1 MLSSTTLNVE
11 MFVGSSSGTPQTLT
25 PPPAQDIPT
34 PPGGEIAQKKRKHGA
49 AFHEASPSPILEDP
63 RGSRPILTISRHP
76 VFTPIPNSPDL
87 FNADLVPPNR
97 LGYRYIPAGLTP
109 PGNALLHRTIEDAPT
124 SARVSWS
131 DRSPFLKVSQDGL
144 CVAGDKGFRSAR
156 FNTPLREGKWYF
168 EVKVLEGGGDLGDGT
183 ISSTS
188 SKGAYV
194 RVGFGRREAS
204 LNGPVGVDGY
214 SYGIRDKTGDKVHL
228 SRLKPYSKPFGTGD
242 VVGLY
247 ISLPPKRQPDQTD
260 PEDPARLKRERIAIE
275 YKGQEYFESVE
286 YPQEKEMM
294 EMMDQKKKAG
304 AGDGGDD
311 AAGAGMGN
319 PSKHTSRPATRKSAT
334 VKNTPGSRKG
344 VPRNVGVASS
354 QKPVIGRQLATL
366 PESYIA
372 FFVNGECQG
381 IAFQDLYSYLPLR
394 RLPTA
399 PSKRNHHTNPE
410 VREGLRERK
419 PNPHDD
425 GTLGYYPFIS
435 LFGDGRVEA
444 NVGPDFGFDPGDDID
459 RILGLVPEVK
469 VEGDPSTS
477 GRKWRPLCERYKEFM
492 EEQWELDALEE
503 AEVAAKAAR
512 DPDYTPIL
520 LDHSLGKQGGGGA
533 SRSKRGVA
541 RSKRPKLKGRKD
553 GGDSR
558 AESVFGE
565 RGDSSTPAPH
575 PLALYSETRGSY
587 STPEVMDEDER
598 LSIRDHPALV
608 GVATH
613 LMSGSASPY
622 IAEDET
628 MSEQGGVLMDV
639 RYEEEEEGSVPQ

>member
-1 MLSSTTLNVE
+1 MNVE
-11 MFVGSSSGTPQTLT
+11 IGVDSSAGTPYTLT
-25 PPPAQDIPT
+25 PPPTQDNPSQ
-34 PPGGEIAQKKRKHGA
+34 PGAEVAQKKRKHGI
-49 AFHEASPSPILEDP
+49 AFSEASPSPILEDP
-63 RGSRPILTISRHP
+63 RGSRPVLTISRHP
-76 VFTPIPNSPDL
+76 AFTPVPNSPDL
-87 FNADLVPPNR
+87 FYADLVPPNR

-124 SARVSWS
+124 SARLSWS

-144 CVAGDKGFRSAR
+144 CIAGDKGFRSAR
-156 FNTPLREGKWYF
+156 FNTPLREGKWFF
-168 EVKVLEGGGDLGDGT
+168 ELKVLEGGGDQGDGT
-183 ISSTS
+183 ISNTP
-188 SKGAYV
+188 SKGSYV
-194 RVGFGRREAS
+194 RFGFGRREAS

-214 SYGIRDKTGDKVHL
+214 SYGIRDTTGEKVHL

-247 ISLPPKRQPDQTD
+247 ISLPHKPQPDQND
-260 PEDPARLKRERIAIE
+260 PKDPAHLKRERIAIE

-311 AAGAGMGN
+311 AAGAGMGKASN
-319 PSKHTSRPATRKSAT
+319 NTSRPATRKSAT

-344 VPRNVGVASS
+344 VSRNAGAATS
-354 QKPVIGRQLATL
+354 QKTVIGRQLTTL
-366 PESYIA
+366 PDSCIA

-381 IAFQDLYSYLPLR
+381 VAFQDLYSYLPLH

-399 PSKRNHHTNPE
+399 PPKRSHHTNPE
-410 VREGLRERK
+410 PREGLRERK

-425 GTLGYYPFIS
+425 GTLGYYPFVS
-435 LFGDGRVEA
+435 LFGNGQLKA
-444 NVGPDFGFDPGDDID
+444 NVGPNFDFDPGDDID
-459 RILGLVPEVK
+459 RILGLAPEVK
-469 VEGDPSTS
+469 VEGEVSASD
-477 GRKWRPLCERYKEFM
+477 RKWRPLCERYKEFM

-503 AEVAAKAAR
+503 ADVAAKAAA
-512 DPDYTPIL
+512 DPDFTPVL
-520 LDHSLGKQGGGGA
+520 LEHHSSGKQGGGGA

-541 RSKRPKLKGRKD
+541 RSKRPRLKGRKD

-575 PLALYSETRGSY
+575 PLALYNETRESY

-598 LSIRDHPALV
+598 MAVRGPALM
-608 GVATH
+608 GVAAH
-613 LMSGSASPY
+613 FMSGSASPY
-622 IAEDET
+622 VGEDET
-628 MSEQGGVLMDV
+628 MSEQGGGFTDV
-639 RYEEEEEGSVPQ
+639 RYEEEEEGSVPR

>member
-1 MLSSTTLNVE
+1 MNVE
-11 MFVGSSSGTPQTLT
+11 MAVDSPGTPNDLT
-25 PPPAQDIPT
+25 PPPIQDNVT
-34 PPGGEIAQKKRKHGA
+34 QPGGEVAQKKRKHGM

-63 RGSRPILTISRHP
+63 RGSRPILTLSRHP
-76 VFTPIPNSPDL
+76 AFTPVPNSPDL
-87 FNADLVPPNR
+87 FHADLVPPNR
-97 LGYRYIPAGLTP
+97 MGYRYTPAGLTP
-109 PGNALLHRTIEDAPT
+109 PGHALLHRTIEDAPT

-156 FNTPLREGKWYF
+156 FNTPLREGKWFF
-168 EVKVLEGGGDLGDGT
+168 EIKVLEGAGDLGDGT
-183 ISSTS
+183 ISTS
-188 SKGAYV
+188 PSKGSYV
-194 RVGFGRREAS
+194 RLGFGRREAS

-214 SYGIRDKTGDKVHL
+214 SYGIRDKTGEKVHL

-247 ISLPPKRQPDQTD
+247 ISLPPKRRPDPKN
-260 PEDPARLKRERIAIE
+260 PEDPVQLKRERIAIE

-294 EMMDQKKKAG
+294 ELMDAKKKKG
-304 AGDGGDD
+304 RTEDGGDD
-311 AAGAGMGN
+311 AGGAGPGN
-319 PSKHTSRPATRKSAT
+319 ASGNATSRSVTRKSAT

-344 VPRNVGVASS
+344 VSRNVDTTSS
-354 QKPVIGRQLATL
+354 KKPVVGRQLATL
-366 PESYIA
+366 PDSWIA

-381 IAFQDLYSYLPLR
+381 VAFQDLYSYLPLP

-399 PSKRNHHTNPE
+399 PSKRAHNTNPE

-419 PNPHDD
+419 PNPYDD

-435 LFGDGRVEA
+435 LFGDGRVKA
-444 NVGPDFGFDPGDDID
+444 NVGPDFDFDPGDDID
-459 RILGLVPEVK
+459 RVLGLTPEVK
-469 VEGDPSTS
+469 VEGEPSTS

-503 AEVAAKAAR
+503 ADVAAKAAA
-512 DPDYTPIL
+512 DPDLTPVL
-520 LDHSLGKQGGGGA
+520 LEHHPLAKQGGLGV
-533 SRSKRGVA
+533 SRSKRGA
-541 RSKRPKLKGRKD
+541 AKSKRPKLKGRKD
-553 GGDSR
+553 GGDRRS
-558 AESVFGE
+558 ESVFGE

-575 PLALYSETRGSY
+575 PLALYSETRESY

-598 LSIRDHPALV
+598 LVVRDH
-608 GVATH
+608 ATLAVVSAQ

-622 IAEDET
+622 VGEDET
-628 MSEQGGVLMDV
+628 TSEQGAVPADL
-639 RYEEEEEGSVPQ
+639 RYEEEEEGALRQ

>member
-1 MLSSTTLNVE
+1 MNVE
-11 MFVGSSSGTPQTLT
+11 MAVDSAGTPNTLT
-25 PPPAQDIPT
+25 PPPTQDGPIQL
-34 PPGGEIAQKKRKHGA
+34 GGEIAQKKRKHGL
-49 AFHEASPSPILEDP
+49 AFHESSPTPILEDP

-76 VFTPIPNSPDL
+76 VFTPVPNSPDM
-87 FNADLVPPNR
+87 FHADLVPPNR
-97 LGYRYIPAGLTP
+97 MGYRYIPAGLTP
-109 PGNALLHRTIEDAPT
+109 PGHALLHRTIEDAPT

-156 FNTPLREGKWYF
+156 FNTPLREGKWFF
-168 EVKVLEGGGDLGDGT
+168 ETKVLEGGGDLGDGT
-183 ISSTS
+183 ISTSS
-188 SKGAYV
+188 SKGSYV
-194 RVGFGRREAS
+194 RLGFGRREAS

-214 SYGIRDKTGDKVHL
+214 SYGVRDRTGEKVHL

-247 ISLPPKRQPDQTD
+247 ISLPTRPQPNPKD
-260 PEDPARLKRERIAIE
+260 PEDPVHLKRERIAIE

-294 EMMDQKKKAG
+294 EMMDPKKKKTRAE
-304 AGDGGDD
+304 DGGDD
-311 AAGAGMGN
+311 AGGGGGGN
-319 PSKHTSRPATRKSAT
+319 APNGPTSRSVTRKSAT

-344 VPRNVGVASS
+344 VSRNVDTASS
-354 QKPVIGRQLATL
+354 QKPVIGRQLTTL
-366 PESYIA
+366 PDSCVA

-381 IAFQDLYSYLPLR
+381 VAFQDLYSYLPLR

-399 PSKRNHHTNPE
+399 PSKRSHHTNPDI
-410 VREGLRERK
+410 REGLRERK

-435 LFGDGRVEA
+435 LFGDGRVRA
-444 NVGPDFGFDPGDDID
+444 NVGPDFDFDPGDDID
-459 RILGLVPEVK
+459 RVLGLAPEVK
-469 VEGDPSTS
+469 VEGEPSTS

-503 AEVAAKAAR
+503 ADVAAKAAA
-512 DPDYTPIL
+512 DPDLTPVL
-520 LDHSLGKQGGGGA
+520 LDHHPPAKQGGPGA
-533 SRSKRGVA
+533 SRNKRGVA
-541 RSKRPKLKGRKD
+541 KSKRPKLKGRKD

-558 AESVFGE
+558 SESVFGE

-575 PLALYSETRGSY
+575 PLALYSETRESY
-587 STPEVMDEDER
+587 STPEAMDEDER
-598 LSIRDHPALV
+598 LVVRDHSALA
-608 GVATH
+608 GVAAH

-622 IAEDET
+622 VAEDEA
-628 MSEQGGVLMDV
+628 MSEQGGAPIDAH
-639 RYEEEEEGSVPQ
+639 YEEEDGGPH